1 MKNKKQITYTQK
13 KMSSKGLF
21 ATLLLLYIS
30 IHVEAR
36 YENIF
41 CFVMEDHH
49 LHLNISFDDKMLYS
63 KENTRMMITMKVKS
77 WGGWTNYTTCTFH
90 RIHQTNYTLN
100 CRIGDIYTW
109 SEEDYIVKRLV
120 LHRGNN
126 SLHLQ
131 DTVHENYYE
140 STFNCH
146 DDHEIK
152 NLTAVSTEN
161 STTIRWYTNKWDDK
175 ESYISWTDITVK
187 ERYKEATIYKEL
199 KQFKKC
205 LYGCSYTEKRL
216 HECTVYTLCVEN
228 IFIYHETTKSCVTT
242 KTQCQPRQINKLTSN
257 KISIAVAALAVF
269 LFLCLVTGILI
280 RRLYKR
286 QREEDI
292 YENNNEGKRLNI
304 SDSEI
309 QCESHFCPPELPVHV
324 DDSPYCYPVP
334 TNIPKNI

>member
-1 MKNKKQITYTQK
+1 
-13 KMSSKGLF
+13 MSSKSLF

-63 KENTRMMITMKVKS
+63 KENTRMMITMKPKS
-77 WGGWTNYTTCTFH
+77 WGGWANYTTCTFH

-109 SEEDYIVKRLV
+109 SDDDYIVKRLV

-140 STFNCH
+140 STFSCH

-152 NLTAVSTEN
+152 NLTAVSTKN
-161 STTIRWYTNKWDDK
+161 STTIRWYTNKWDD
-175 ESYISWTDITVK
+175 ENLHISWTDIKMK
-187 ERYKEATIYKEL
+187 EHYKAEVIYKEL
-199 KQFKKC
+199 QKFTEC
-205 LYGCSYTEKRL
+205 SNGCSYTEKNL
-216 HECTVYTLCVEN
+216 KKCKVYLICVKNVFSYTGFTE
-228 IFIYHETTKSCVTT
+228 SCITT
-242 KTQCQPRQINKLTSN
+242 KTQCEPPHDVKKLINNTISIIVAVATVLLFICLITGIMIGRFLEKRINKNNANGFQSEEMEKLSVNDSEVQIKVQPSCSMSSMHTNGSLTN
-257 KISIAVAALAVF
+257 H
-269 LFLCLVTGILI
+269 LI
-280 RRLYKR
+280 RV
-286 QREEDI
+286 DI
-292 YENNNEGKRLNI
+292 
-304 SDSEI
+304 
-309 QCESHFCPPELPVHV
+309 V
-324 DDSPYCYPVP
+324 
-334 TNIPKNI
+334 